1 MAQLELITRFGSGS
15 TAPLD
20 TDLAAAVHEVFVEE
34 HPSLS
39 ESDYRE
45 HPNAWLS
52 YGQPAEDKWTVY
64 TVQVSR
70 DGRVLFYKLADQDD
84 ADPEFEKSMVV
95 GEVQAL
101 ALFRLLAAGNVTA
114 LLAQSWQEGR
124 SDA

>member
-1 MAQLELITRFGSGS
+1 MAQLELITRFGSGN

-20 TDLAAAVHEVFVEE
+20 ADLAAAVHEVFVEE

-39 ESDYRE
+39 EADYRE

-52 YGQPAEDKWTVY
+52 YGQPAEDKWTVH

-70 DGRVLFYKLADQDD
+70 DGHALFYKLADQDD
-84 ADPEFEKSMVV
+84 SDPEFEKSMIV
-95 GEVQAL
+95 GEEQAL

-114 LLAQSWQEGR
+114 LLAQSWHEGR
-124 SDA
+124 E